1 MMNRT
6 PIGHRAVE
14 MLVQQDPK
22 RSAEGAL
29 SLLLGH
35 VRATSAAVFQVKQ
48 RELVLFVSRGIDQ
61 GDLDRARLA
70 WTRAQ
75 KRPSVPDPK
84 ADGLALF
91 PLREGEDVV
100 GALYLGSTHRVSVGQ
115 ETLDVIVPILLAAL
129 RAASHPA
136 TTVQSP
142 VDAYLEST
150 PAEEIEREQLRL
162 LLSRNDWNIARVARQ
177 LGISRVTVY
186 HRLNKYGLSRQR
198 PQKTT
203 ESSGIQ

>member
-35 VRATSAAVFQVKQ
+35 VRASSAAVFQVRQ

-61 GDLDRARLA
+61 GDLDRARQA
-70 WTRAQ
+70 WARNQ
-75 KRPSVPDPK
+75 KRSASPDPK
-84 ADGLALF
+84 TDGLALF
-91 PLREGEDVV
+91 PLREGDAVV
-100 GALYLGSTHRVSVGQ
+100 GALYIGSTHRVSVGQ

-129 RAASHPA
+129 RAAVNPA
-136 TTVQSP
+136 VTVQSP

-150 PAEEIEREQLRL
+150 SAEDVEREQLRL
-162 LLSRNDWNIARVARQ
+162 LLFRNEWNIARVARQ

-198 PQKTT
+198 PQKTP